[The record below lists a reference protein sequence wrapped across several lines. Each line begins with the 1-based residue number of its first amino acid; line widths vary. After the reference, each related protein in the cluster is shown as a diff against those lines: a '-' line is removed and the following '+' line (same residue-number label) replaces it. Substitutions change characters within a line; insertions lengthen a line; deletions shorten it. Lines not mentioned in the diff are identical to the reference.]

1 MKKSL
6 LFLLGQLCLCL
17 SLTLAGLAQD
27 NPQSP
32 ASETTKGIGTI
43 SGELVDS
50 FTGKPIEYATVALL
64 QSGSTQATSGTLTDS
79 GGRFA
84 FTGVAPGNY
93 DITFSFIGYD
103 TKTIRQLSVTAG
115 NPKVVTGPVMLRP
128 VSTQLK
134 EVNVQTLRPTI
145 TQEADRMIVNV
156 EGTAMAA
163 GSTAYEVLA
172 KSPGVFI
179 DQEGNIQLNGRA
191 GVTIMLDGKLTYL
204 SARDLRN
211 LLEGMAAENIKN
223 IEIIT
228 NPSAKYDAEGS
239 SGILNINLKKNTQ
252 QGMNG
257 SLNASYRYNGKQ
269 HGYSAGGNINYK
281 SGKWN
286 SFLNLDAARRVGGRE
301 ATFTRVF
308 KGETETVYFDQ
319 VATGNYEVEGPPF
332 VRLGTDYSLNDRQ
345 SIGFTTSYGTNF
357 LETDFLTDTYIG
369 TAPNQPALYIDANNY
384 STNRFTNFS
393 NNLHYAGKFDTLGTT
408 LTADLDYV
416 KIMNDGESNFYNYFD
431 SLATDDPVAKDFLYT
446 STPNNFDIYAAK
458 IDFTKAFAGG
468 NKLELGAKASR
479 VISDNDSRFFFNNS
493 EVPVLDLR
501 RTNHFIYDEN
511 IYAGYITWSS
521 KLGEKFNV
529 QAGLR
534 AEQTQ
539 SRGESR
545 TTGQVTERDYLNLF
559 PSFFLNQKVNENYE
573 INYSYSRR
581 LQRPNYGQLNPFF
594 SYRDPYTY
602 WQGNPYLRPQYTHAV
617 GITQIFKK
625 NYSLI
630 LNYQLTEDV
639 IVELPAIEA
648 ETSTTIY
655 YIGNADKS
663 KNLSVTGVAPFKI
676 MKNWDTNNTVV
687 ASYNKYST
695 MVNKVQVVNDQVSY
709 TIQSNHNIL
718 LPKELRLEVNGTY
731 QGPAVYALYVVEPR
745 WWVNLGLKKSFF
757 DEKLDVTINAND
769 IFKSQRLIIAALVG
783 EGNVND
789 FNQYFRNRNVGL
801 TLRYN
806 FSRGQ
811 KLEERRRNNNLD
823 ELNRTGG

>member
-1 MKKSL
+1 M
-6 LFLLGQLCLCL
+6 
-17 SLTLAGLAQD
+17 
-27 NPQSP
+27 
-32 ASETTKGIGTI
+32 
-43 SGELVDS
+43 
-50 FTGKPIEYATVALL
+50 
-64 QSGSTQATSGTLTDS
+64 
-79 GGRFA
+79 
-84 FTGVAPGNY
+84 
-93 DITFSFIGYD
+93 
-103 TKTIRQLSVTAG
+103 
-115 NPKVVTGPVMLRP
+115 
-128 VSTQLK
+128 
-134 EVNVQTLRPTI
+134 
-145 TQEADRMIVNV
+145 
-156 EGTAMAA
+156 
-163 GSTAYEVLA
+163 
-172 KSPGVFI
+172 
-179 DQEGNIQLNGRA
+179 
-191 GVTIMLDGKLTYL
+191 
-204 SARDLRN
+204 
-211 LLEGMAAENIKN
+211 
-223 IEIIT
+223 
-228 NPSAKYDAEGS
+228 
-239 SGILNINLKKNTQ
+239 
-252 QGMNG
+252 
-257 SLNASYRYNGKQ
+257 
-269 HGYSAGGNINYK
+269 
-281 SGKWN
+281 
-286 SFLNLDAARRVGGRE
+286 
-301 ATFTRVF
+301 
-308 KGETETVYFDQ
+308 
-319 VATGNYEVEGPPF
+319 
-332 VRLGTDYSLNDRQ
+332 
-345 SIGFTTSYGTNF
+345 
-357 LETDFLTDTYIG
+357 
-369 TAPNQPALYIDANNY
+369 
-384 STNRFTNFS
+384 
-393 NNLHYAGKFDTLGTT
+393 HYAGKIDTLGTT

-458 IDFTKAFAGG
+458 IDFTKPFAGG

-493 EVPVLDLR
+493 EVPVLDLS

-559 PSFFLNQKVNENYE
+559 PSFFLKQKVNENYE

-630 LNYQLTEDV
+630 LNYQLTQDV
-639 IVELPAIEA
+639 IVELPAIDA

-663 KNLSVTGVAPFKI
+663 KNLSVTGVAPIKI
-676 MKNWDTNNTVV
+676 MKNWDTNNTLVV
-687 ASYNKYST
+687 SYNEYST
-695 MVNKVQVVNDQVSY
+695 MVNNVQLVNDQLSY

-718 LPKELRLEVNGTY
+718 LPKELRLEVNATY
-731 QGPAVYALYVVEPR
+731 QGPAVYALYIVEPR

-757 DEKLDVTINAND
+757 DDKLDLTINAND

-811 KLEERRRNNNLD
+811 KLEERRRNNSLD